1 MVSEW
6 CGEVAGLRSTNA
18 QHPQPGAAHNDPMQ
32 GEPPESAQLY
42 FAALGPLEVR
52 AGAQAVDLGPPL
64 RRALLGLLLRAA
76 PHAVTVERLI
86 DELWPAEP
94 PNDPMRNLQ
103 VHVAAL
109 RKVLA
114 ACDGGEAL
122 LVTVGKAYRLAVVPD
137 QVDLARF
144 DSSLERA
151 RAAYVAGDV
160 IAVET
165 AAQEALCLWRGEAWA
180 DLRHLPALDQVA
192 VGLDERRLDAVA
204 LRAEALL
211 QQGRHRELAPELE
224 EVVRRNPLRED
235 LVAQLVLALHRSG
248 RQADAL
254 AELARLR
261 DTKVEEIGL
270 EPGQG
275 LLDLQQR
282 VLADDPTLLVDDAAL
297 RKRRRLP
304 ATTTRFFGRE
314 SEIGELLTLLR
325 EPDTRLVT
333 LTGPGG
339 IGKTRLGLAVAHQ
352 LAADFPDGVWFVG
365 LADVRDPAL
374 VLQAIAGALEVDE
387 AGDDFLTPLTRHLA
401 TRRLL
406 LLLDNF
412 EQVDEAAPVV
422 SGLLESAA
430 GVCALVTSRKRL
442 QVYGEHVRV
451 VEPLEEADAIPLFAA
466 RAREVAP
473 WFDAGATEMIA
484 HVCATLDRMPLALE
498 LAAARA
504 DEISLA
510 DMASGLLARL
520 ELASYE
526 MRDRTPRQRSL
537 RGAVAWS
544 VDLLAP
550 AEAAAFRKLGVFVG
564 GFEPDAAAQVAG
576 ADEGVLTGL
585 ARASLLRRDGSGR
598 FRMLETVREY
608 ALELLTEDLTE
619 IADAHAD
626 WQLRMAEDSL
636 PGMRGPQRAE
646 WFAKLAEER
655 GNMRAALTWL
665 AGRAESGDAAAPEL
679 LLRLAAAQGI
689 FWYHTS
695 PGSEDVAW
703 LPRAIDLAPDA
714 SALTVGRAH
723 HAMAICQGE
732 RGHVAEALRHSREA
746 CARLDEADD
755 PAWAA
760 RALNTLGGLTRDLA
774 RPDEAA
780 PMMDEAIALRRRLAD
795 PALPLTLSL
804 VNRAMIALD
813 LDDTPRA
820 RVCLEE
826 SLAIETDPVE
836 RALVLRCLADVA
848 LAEAEPG
855 QAANHLRSALEV
867 LRASGQ
873 RYRLIE
879 CLETMAVLAVHRG
892 EPELTATLLAAADAA
907 LVEDESVAVP
917 ADVRFRERRTGS
929 ALAALAPADL
939 QAARAAG
946 AALPLDAALDLGMRT
961 VADEPGLLGLL

>member
-1 MVSEW
+1 
-6 CGEVAGLRSTNA
+6 
-18 QHPQPGAAHNDPMQ
+18 MQ
-32 GEPPESAQLY
+32 GEPPDQAPLY
-42 FAALGPLEVR
+42 FAALGPLEVQ

-86 DELWPAEP
+86 DELWPADP
-94 PNDPMRNLQ
+94 PRDPVRNLQ
-103 VHVAAL
+103 VHVSAL
-109 RKVLA
+109 RKALA
-114 ACDGGEAL
+114 PRGGGGAPLE
-122 LVTVGKAYRLAVVPD
+122 TVGKAYQLVVTPD

-144 DSSLERA
+144 GSAYERA
-151 RAAYVAGDV
+151 RAAYAAGDL
-160 IAVET
+160 VEV
-165 AAQEALCLWRGEAWA
+165 AAATEEALVLWRGEAWA

-192 VGLDERRLDAVA
+192 VGLDERRLEVVA

-211 QQGRHRELAPELE
+211 QQGRHRDLVPELE
-224 EVVRRNPLRED
+224 EVVARHPLRED
-235 LVAQLVLALHRSG
+235 LVGPLVLALHRTG

-261 DTKVEEIGL
+261 RAKVDETGL
-270 EPGQG
+270 EPGQE
-275 LLDLQQR
+275 LLDLHRR
-282 VLADDPTLLVDDAAL
+282 VLVDDPAL
-297 RKRRRLP
+297 RVEDAAVRGRRRLP
-304 ATTTRFFGRE
+304 AATTRFFGRA
-314 SEIGELLTLLR
+314 SEIGELVALLR
-325 EPDTRLVT
+325 DPDVRLVT

-339 IGKTRLGLAVAHQ
+339 IGKTRLALAVAHE

-374 VLQAIAGALEVDE
+374 VLQAIAGTLEVDE
-387 AGDDFLTPLTRHLA
+387 AGDDFLTPLRRHLA
-401 TRRLL
+401 TRRML

-422 SGLLESAA
+422 SELLGSAA
-430 GVCALVTSRKRL
+430 DVCALVTSRKRL

-451 VEPLEEADAIPLFAA
+451 VGPLEEADAIPLFAA

-473 WFDAGATEMIA
+473 WFDAGATNVIA
-484 HVCATLDRMPLALE
+484 QVCATLDRMPLALE

-510 DMASGLLARL
+510 DMSSGLLARL

-526 MRDRTPRQRSL
+526 MRDRTVRQRSL

-544 VDLLAP
+544 VDLLTAP
-550 AEAAAFRKLGVFVG
+550 ETAAFRRLGVFVG
-564 GFEPDAAAQVAG
+564 GFDADAAARVAG

-585 ARASLLRRDGSGR
+585 TRVSLLHVDGSGR
-598 FRMLETVREY
+598 FGMLETVREY
-608 ALELLTEDLTE
+608 ALELLAGDLAET
-619 IADAHAD
+619 ADAHAE
-626 WQLRMAEDSL
+626 WQLRVAEDSL
-636 PGMRGPQRAE
+636 VGMRGPQRAA
-646 WFAKLAEER
+646 WFDRLAEDR
-655 GNMRAALTWL
+655 GNMRAAMAWL
-665 AGRAESGDAAAPEL
+665 VGRAESDDRTAPEL

-714 SALTVGRAH
+714 PALTVGRAH

-732 RGHVAEALRHSREA
+732 RGHADEALRHSREA
-746 CARLDEADD
+746 YARINEADD

-760 RALNTLGGLTRDLA
+760 RALNTLGGLTRDLG
-774 RPDEAA
+774 RPEEAA
-780 PMMDEAIALRRRLAD
+780 TMMDEAIALRRRLAD

-820 RVCLEE
+820 RSCLEE

-848 LAEAEPG
+848 LAEREHG
-855 QAANHLRSALEV
+855 QASDHLRSALGV
-867 LRASGQ
+867 LRRAGQ
-873 RYRLIE
+873 RYRLVE
-879 CLETMAVLAVHRG
+879 CLETMAVLAVHLD
-892 EPELTATLLAAADAA
+892 EPALTATLLAAADAA
-907 LVEDESVAVP
+907 LAEEESVAVP
-917 ADVRFRERRTGS
+917 ADVRFRERRTAS

-939 QAARAAG
+939 RAARAAG
-946 AALPLDAALDLGMRT
+946 AALTLDAALDLGMRA
-961 VADEPGLLGLL
+961 VAERLGLLGRE